1 MNKHWIYGI
10 YAFDVY
16 TETQTKKKKKR
27 VWRARIFYIS
37 VVVSNASAKT
47 TNYMD
52 QTAANIY
59 KFHNDLVFVGVVGAA
74 VTLD

>member
-1 MNKHWIYGI
+1 MHLIY
-10 YAFDVY
+10 
-16 TETQTKKKKKR
+16 TQRHRRRKKKR